1 MNRKKKFREDVT
13 LDSNKYSRGVVT
25 VLAGTQKY
33 PGAALL
39 AVGGARLGN
48 AGYVKFL
55 STSSNLRDLVLSKF
69 PDVVPIGSIEDERCD
84 ALVVGPGGAKISKL
98 PLGTPVVLDGTVM
111 ASLSR
116 KSFRSESGPIVV
128 TPHEGELR
136 SLQEKHI
143 ALTNH
148 AERMAI
154 ALEIAERL
162 KVYVVLKG
170 NRTIVTAPEGR
181 SWTDD
186 VGGPELAT
194 AGSGDI
200 LAGLLGSMLVT
211 CKEGKDP
218 FTQICKAVELHSLAG
233 KLAKK
238 RYQAVT
244 ALEILECL
252 ALV

>member
-1 MNRKKKFREDVT
+1 M
-13 LDSNKYSRGVVT
+13 T

-39 AVGGARLGN
+39 AVGGARVGN

-55 STSSNLRDLVLSKF
+55 STSSNLRNLVLSRF
-69 PDVVPIGSIEDERCD
+69 PDVVPIRSIEDERCD
-84 ALVVGPGGAKISKL
+84 ALVVGPGGAKMSKL
-98 PLGTPVVLDGTVM
+98 PRGIPVVLDGAVIEN
-111 ASLSR
+111 LSR

-136 SLQEKHI
+136 FLQEKPI
-143 ALTNH
+143 ADANH
-148 AERMAI
+148 AERIETALAI
-154 ALEIAERL
+154 AKRHEL
-162 KVYVVLKG
+162 YVVLKG
-170 NRTIVTAPEGR
+170 NRTIVTSPEGR
-181 SWTDD
+181 SWIDEI
-186 VGGPELAT
+186 GGPELAT

-252 ALV
+252 SFV